1 MRHNP
6 TMPELPEVETA
17 RRGIEPHVLG
27 RTLAGAVVRNPSL
40 RWPVPDT
47 LDAELAGRVVMALTR
62 RGKYILVGLGDTHML
77 LHLGMSGSLSVVDAD
92 TPPRKHDHVDILL
105 GDGRALRLHDPRRF
119 GAVLLAPGAPEHHP
133 LLRDL
138 GPEPLDPGWDGKA
151 LWQAT
156 RGRTAAIKTVIMD
169 AHTVVG
175 VGNIYA
181 SEALFRAG
189 IAPSKPA
196 QRVSRVA
203 CERLAMA
210 IRETLNEALAAGG
223 SSLRDYVQ
231 ANGDLGCFQLEHRV
245 YGRDGKPCYACGSA
259 ISITRLGQRSTFWC
273 PRCQR

>member
-1 MRHNP
+1 
-6 TMPELPEVETA
+6 MPELPEVETA
-17 RRGIEPHVLG
+17 RRGIEPHVAG
-27 RTLAGAVVRNPSL
+27 RSLAGAVVRDARL
-40 RWPVPDT
+40 RWPVPPD
-47 LDAELAGRVVMALTR
+47 LDAQLRGRRVAALAR
-62 RGKYILVGLGDTHML
+62 RGKYILADLGDTHL
-77 LHLGMSGSLSVVDAD
+77 LIHLGMSGSLSVVDAD
-92 TPPRKHDHVDILL
+92 TPPRKHDHIDVLL

-119 GAVLLAPGAPEHHP
+119 GAVLLVPGLPEHHP

-138 GPEPLDPGWDGKA
+138 GPEPLDPAWDGRA

-189 IAPSKPA
+189 IRPGTAA
-196 QRVSRVA
+196 RRLSRPA
-203 CERLAMA
+203 CERLVAA
-210 IRETLNEALAAGG
+210 IRETLQEALAAGG

-245 YGRDGKPCYACGSA
+245 YGRDGQPCVACGSE
-259 ISITRLGQRSTFWC
+259 IRLARMGQRSTFWC
-273 PRCQR
+273 PVCQK